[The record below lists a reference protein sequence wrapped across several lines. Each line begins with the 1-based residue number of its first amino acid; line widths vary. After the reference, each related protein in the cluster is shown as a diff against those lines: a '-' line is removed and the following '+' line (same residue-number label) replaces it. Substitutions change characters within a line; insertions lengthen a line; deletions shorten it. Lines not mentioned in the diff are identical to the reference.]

1 MTRKMIINALD
12 PEEVRIAIVNQ
23 TGLLEDFDIETRGV
37 EKNKGNIYKAI
48 VMAVEPAL
56 NAAFIDYGADK
67 QGFLTA
73 NDVDPKLAGKSDPD
87 KHYRIDELLKR
98 NQEIL
103 VQVEKDEVGAKGA
116 VLTTYLSLAGRYT
129 VLMPGSHRQGV
140 SRKIDDDDSRRRMRE
155 AASKLDVPEDMG
167 VIIRTAGRDRSKLE
181 LNRDLK
187 VLQRLWDN
195 IQKEAA
201 SAKAPALIL
210 KEQDVI
216 IRALR
221 DYFSNDISE
230 IVLDADDAYDRAV
243 EYMHL
248 VMPKQRS
255 ALSRYVERRPI
266 FHHYKIEPQLEE
278 IYARKVELNNGGS
291 IVIEPCEALV
301 AIDVNSGKQKSKDQE
316 ATALQT
322 NIEAAKEVARQLR
335 LRDLGGII
343 VVDFIDMFVRKHQ
356 LQVERTIKEAL
367 KLDKARVKVGRISPN
382 GTLELT
388 RQRIRTAL
396 GASIFRTC
404 QSCGGTGHVL
414 NAESHAVA
422 VLRKLRDR
430 ASRGDLSLARV
441 NVNPEAA
448 NVLRTEKWSAVQE
461 IEQRYEIRIDIV
473 PDKSQ
478 MPGHADFTFETNPN
492 ATPFPEVEPDF
503 NPPELPEGYEAQ
515 DADEE
520 VVDPSDLEPVFP
532 SEETERQTSLL
543 EQRREAKERKR
554 RRRGGRDR
562 GDRGDRDSGSDGRT
576 MSAAEALAA
585 IGAPGKDPQ
594 PAAQEADTSR
604 DWDMPSFEMIDA
616 AEFHKRER
624 SRRGGRNEQRGDRGP
639 RPGSEARAEG
649 GEAREARGDR
659 EPRGE
664 REGRGERGGR
674 GRRGGRDRGGRDSN
688 VVSAHDIL
696 AGIVASPAAEATAPM
711 AAAAAAQA
719 EPVAANAD
727 AASTDAADDTKPK
740 KRSLLARLFGQQ

>member
-1 MTRKMIINALD
+1 MNRKMIINALD

-23 TGLLEDFDIETRGV
+23 NGLLEDFDIETRGV
-37 EKNKGNIYKAI
+37 EKNKGNIYKAV

-87 KHYRIDELLKR
+87 KHYSISELLKR
-98 NQEIL
+98 GQEIL

-155 AASKLDVPEDMG
+155 AASKLDVPTDMG
-167 VIIRTAGRDRSKLE
+167 VIIRTAGRDRTKLD

-195 IQKEAA
+195 IQKESAA
-201 SAKAPALIL
+201 ARAPALIL

-221 DYFSNDISE
+221 DYFSNDICE
-230 IVLDADDAYDRAV
+230 IIVDADEAYDRAV

-255 ALSRYVERRPI
+255 SLSRYVERRPI
-266 FHHYKIEPQLEE
+266 FHHYRIEPQLEE

-356 LQVERTIKEAL
+356 LQVERTIKDAL

-396 GASIFRTC
+396 GASMFRTC

-441 NVNPEAA
+441 HVNPEAG
-448 NVLRTEKWSAVQE
+448 NVLRTEKWSSVQE
-461 IEQRYEIRIDIV
+461 LEQRYEIRIDIV
-473 PDKSQ
+473 LDKAQ

-492 ATPFPEVEPDF
+492 ATPFPESEPDF
-503 NPPELPEGYEAQ
+503 SPPELPEGYELSS
-515 DADEE
+515 DEDE
-520 VVDPSDLEPVFP
+520 VVDPSDLETVFP
-532 SEETERQTSLL
+532 SEDTERQNSLA
-543 EQRREAKERKR
+543 EQRREAKEKKR
-554 RRRGGRDR
+554 RRRGGER
-562 GDRGDRDSGSDGRT
+562 GDREERSGRSSGREMT
-576 MSAAEALAA
+576 AAEALA
-585 IGAPGKDPQ
+585 GEV
-594 PAAQEADTSR
+594 AAEADTSR
-604 DWDMPSFEMIDA
+604 DWDMPSFELMDA
-616 AEFHKRER
+616 ADFHKRDKNRRGGGRDQQPRGERSERGGDRERGERGGR
-624 SRRGGRNEQRGDRGP
+624 SRRGGR
-639 RPGSEARAEG
+639 SG
-649 GEAREARGDR
+649 GG
-659 EPRGE
+659 
-664 REGRGERGGR
+664 
-674 GRRGGRDRGGRDSN
+674 N
-688 VVSAHDIL
+688 VVSAHEIL
-696 AGIVASPAAEATAPM
+696 AGLAASPAVESAAPM
-711 AAAAAAQA
+711 AAARELTRDELPAR
-719 EPVAANAD
+719 
-727 AASTDAADDTKPK
+727 TDTPAVQTSESDKPK
-740 KRSLLARLFGQQ
+740 KRSLLARLFGGKPKSNDEADPS